1 MMKQVIGVRVAIAVP
16 VPGRLPVRRSSV
28 IEAVFE
34 DGVFRPLDAVNLPE
48 HQRVA
53 LQFTVKDDLP
63 AELLAKV
70 AEEGGAFDF
79 LADPREDLYS
89 LEDGE
94 PV

>member
-1 MMKQVIGVRVAIAVP
+1 MVDKCT
-16 VPGRLPVRRSSV
+16 

-34 DGVFRPLDAVNLPE
+34 DGVFRPLGDVRLPE
-48 HQRVA
+48 HQRVS
-53 LQFTVKDDLP
+53 LVVSVPDDLP
-63 AELLAKV
+63 ASHLARV
-70 AEEGGAFDF
+70 AETGKSFDF

>member
-1 MMKQVIGVRVAIAVP
+1 MADKRT
-16 VPGRLPVRRSSV
+16 

-34 DGVFRPLDAVNLPE
+34 DGVFRPLGDVRLPE
-48 HQRVA
+48 HQRVS
-53 LQFTVKDDLP
+53 LVVTVLDDLP
-63 AELLAKV
+63 AYLRARV
-70 AEEGGAFDF
+70 AEKGKSFDF